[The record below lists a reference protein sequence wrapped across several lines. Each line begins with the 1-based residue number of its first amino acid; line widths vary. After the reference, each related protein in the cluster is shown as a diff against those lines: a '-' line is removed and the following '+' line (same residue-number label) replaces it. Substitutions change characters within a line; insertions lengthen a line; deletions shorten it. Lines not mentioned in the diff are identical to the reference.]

1 MSKTIRDLDKKL
13 REAQFKDEV
22 DIQQAAS
29 KARLT
34 RARSFSVGC
43 MSCGMVEIMMRG
55 DEGHLW
61 YAMSP
66 EDVIN
71 TIHQF
76 ASSIGLTASLNK
88 KSFLGNHA
96 TSAPEITTSKRAE
109 ESKLLEQDHGQVVA
123 IEAPK
128 QRRKSKRTTA
138 SS

>member
-55 DEGHLW
+55 DEAHLW
-61 YAMSP
+61 YVMSP
-66 EDVIN
+66 EDMIN

-88 KSFLGNHA
+88 KNFLGNHA
-96 TSAPEITTSKRAE
+96 TPAPEITIPKRAE
-109 ESKLLEQDHGQVVA
+109 ESKLLEQDHGQVMA
-123 IEAPK
+123 TETPK
-128 QRRKSKRTTA
+128 QRRKSKRATA